1 MPERRLIMCK
11 DNCEY
16 KDLDCE
22 CLSCKYLQEYK
33 GQAEY
38 LSKERKKL
46 LEEIEELKSDILALA
61 RENRQ
66 VNEDKRHISDLSKKE
81 SALVRENREL
91 KRDVISLTRENR
103 DMKDIIEKLDS
114 LSNEKL
120 AEVRE
125 LKKKI
130 KLLESGEVLLHVC

>member
-1 MPERRLIMCK
+1 M
-11 DNCEY
+11 
-16 KDLDCE
+16 
-22 CLSCKYLQEYK
+22 
-33 GQAEY
+33 
-38 LSKERKKL
+38 
-46 LEEIEELKSDILALA
+46 
-61 RENRQ
+61 
-66 VNEDKRHISDLSKKE
+66 
-81 SALVRENREL
+81 
-91 KRDVISLTRENR
+91 TRENR

>member
-1 MPERRLIMCK
+1 MCK

-66 VNEDKRHISDLSKKE
+66 VNEDKRHISDLSKK
-81 SALVRENREL
+81 V
-91 KRDVISLTRENR
+91 
-103 DMKDIIEKLDS
+103 EKGCYILDP
-114 LSNEKL
+114 
-120 AEVRE
+120 
-125 LKKKI
+125 
-130 KLLESGEVLLHVC
+130 

>member
-1 MPERRLIMCK
+1 MCK

-16 KDLDCE
+16 KGMHCEYLDCE

-33 GQAEY
+33 GQVEY
-38 LSKERKKL
+38 LSKERKEL
-46 LEEIEELKSDILALA
+46 LKEVEELKNDILALA

-66 VNEDKRHISDLSKKE
+66 VNEDKRRISDLSKKE
-81 SALVRENREL
+81 SALVRENKEL

-103 DMKDIIEKLDS
+103 DMKDIDELDS

-125 LKKKI
+125 LRKKVE
-130 KLLESGEVLLHVC
+130 LFESGEVLLHVC

>member
-1 MPERRLIMCK
+1 M
-11 DNCEY
+11 
-16 KDLDCE
+16 
-22 CLSCKYLQEYK
+22 
-33 GQAEY
+33 
-38 LSKERKKL
+38 
-46 LEEIEELKSDILALA
+46 
-61 RENRQ
+61 
-66 VNEDKRHISDLSKKE
+66 
-81 SALVRENREL
+81 